1 MFTVITAAALLAE
14 GAFGKDK
21 DCGDGYWVIDTRKRG
36 GSDLGACV
44 NPVDVLTTNQGTC
57 NDGETCSWWTIP
69 ANELYYG
76 VQCNDDC
83 VCDQDPEVPDNTFL
97 KLESGCSVMKNKREV
112 GIQCFGGIWHKIQS
126 WDDGSIFSSD
136 KGSTWLCAKST
147 FSKRSEVSCQ
157 CYTAEGDVQRS
168 LQQSEAICAQLGDCR
183 AVSCLHGRTD
193 VCTLRTNCHTILYK
207 NEDCY
212 MKNPPQSIHLPNGV
226 IVPLEASPATNAVDS
241 AHVEE
246 GLVAPVPH
254 LLGSSPPQEPQHG
267 R

>member
-44 NPVDVLTTNQGTC
+44 NPIDVLTTNQGTC

-126 WDDGSIFSSD
+126 WDDGRSD

-168 LQQSEAICAQLGDCR
+168 LQQSEAICAQRGDCR